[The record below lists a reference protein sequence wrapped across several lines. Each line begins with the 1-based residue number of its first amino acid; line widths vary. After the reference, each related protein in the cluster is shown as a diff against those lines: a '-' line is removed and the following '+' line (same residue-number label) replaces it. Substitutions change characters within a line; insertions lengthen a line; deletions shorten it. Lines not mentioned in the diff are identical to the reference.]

1 MPTPTLKTFDDLPMR
16 PARRRMLG
24 TLISAGS
31 RGVTSEA
38 LCRAFYDDGPVPQA
52 GLASARCQI
61 QRLRSQLTPI
71 GFGVANIGGLG
82 GRGGASGVF
91 VLMAESAPIGA
102 PAAAATE
109 DRSATVPTPQRGRAG
124 GAFIDFPVLVDLKG
138 APAALQS
145 ADRAGPNRTA
155 RTCRWPN
162 DAHPRDAG
170 FRFCGEVV
178 TTSTVPVQGGT
189 ARQNPYCDACREKA
203 HPKRQDVFRPPVLGH
218 SAFAAPRQVEA
229 GALRFG
235 RKG

>member
-1 MPTPTLKTFDDLPMR
+1 MPTLTLETFDDLPMR

-24 TLISAGS
+24 ILISAGA

-52 GLASARCQI
+52 GWASARCQI

-71 GFGVANIGGLG
+71 GFGIANIGGG
-82 GRGGASGVF
+82 GGQAGVF
-91 VLMAESAPIGA
+91 VLKADGVPIGA
-102 PAAAATE
+102 PAPAAMK
-109 DRSATVPTPQRGRAG
+109 DRTIAMPTLQRAPAG
-124 GAFIDFPVLVDLKG
+124 SAFIGFPVLVGLTG
-138 APAALQS
+138 APAAFLK
-145 ADRAGPNRTA
+145 ADRSGPSRHA
-155 RTCRWPN
+155 RTCRWPIGHTG
-162 DAHPRDAG
+162 DPD

-178 TTSTVPVQGGT
+178 TTPSVPGQGGK